1 MKKITL
7 LLFLLTLTFNGFAQF
22 PEGFETAVPPTGWTS
37 FIGTNGEGTSYNWTT
52 STSAASGSQA
62 AYVRYEDVDNEA
74 EDWLVTP
81 QFTPSSLANILTF
94 QQRQAFSDDYGATYT
109 IRVSTTSQTN
119 HSDFTIIDTQ
129 SEADFGGVYSAKNI
143 DLSAYN
149 DTPIYVA
156 FVLSNDDGDSWYIDD
171 VNLIADADAPDC
183 ASNPT
188 PTNGATDVEIN
199 DSGNVVIAWDAP
211 TTGDAATG
219 YEIFWGETSGS
230 LTSLGTISATTVE
243 ITNIGYSTTY
253 YWMIVPE
260 NVGGSATGCTEWS
273 FTSEEAPPP
282 PSNDD
287 CDGAISL
294 TVNSDYSCAVVT
306 AGTTLGATAS
316 SQSDDV
322 TGTPNTD
329 VWFSFVATETSH
341 KVTITDVVN
350 QGGGTSTST
359 DMGMGVYDAS
369 GGCDGLVFVDD
380 SDPNTLDLTGLTV
393 SNTYLVRVYGWYTSV
408 QQNNFN
414 ICVGSPIG
422 TITPN
427 FSDDFSTLD
436 NWTEASGDYGTPS
449 GTTGD
454 FAQDDF
460 INNVSHENGKS
471 AKINIFGS
479 SKDEYL
485 ISPLFNLSGGT
496 YYLNYDIALTEWDD
510 TTSATLGSD
519 DYLALLVT
527 QDGGSSWQEL
537 SRWDAST
544 EISNEGQSATEFTLS
559 GYGAEV
565 QFAFYANSG
574 SSDSGIDND
583 LFIDNFQITSQTLG
597 TATNT
602 LEGFTLY
609 PTIVKEALNFR
620 SQNNVEAIT
629 VFNLLGQKVFSGAP
643 NTNNSSINLSKLR
656 PGMYVVKV
664 SAEGKIGSYKIIK
677 E

>member
-7 LLFLLTLTFNGFAQF
+7 LLLLFAISFNGYAQLT
-22 PEGFETAVPPTGWTS
+22 EDFETDSPTGWTFLQTETDDPGWVQTTGRAYSGAAS
-37 FIGTNGEGTSYNWTT
+37 FYHDDANTAAE
-52 STSAASGSQA
+52 STSWMISPAHTVTADENLSFFYNNNFNSYSVESGVWVSNASGDPIANPSDFSEVFDIDA
-62 AYVRYEDVDNEA
+62 NFSEDV
-74 EDWLVTP
+74 W
-81 QFTPSSLANILTF
+81 
-94 QQRQAFSDDYGATYT
+94 
-109 IRVSTTSQTN
+109 VS
-119 HSDFTIIDTQ
+119 H
-129 SEADFGGVYSAKNI
+129 EY
-143 DLSAYN
+143 DLSSYVGQ
-149 DTPIYVA
+149 TIYVA
-156 FVLSNDDGDSWYIDD
+156 FKYRGDYADEVYIDD
-171 VNLIADADAPDC
+171 FSIAAPPSC
-183 ASNPT
+183 VPPSSLLAT
-188 PTNGATDVEIN
+188 TNSPSEVEI
-199 DSGNVVIAWDAP
+199 SWTAG
-211 TTGDAATG
+211 
-219 YEIFWGETSGS
+219 
-230 LTSLGTISATTVE
+230 GTE
-243 ITNIGYSTTY
+243 
-253 YWMIVPE
+253 
-260 NVGGSATGCTEWS
+260 TEWTYEFGPTG
-273 FTSEEAPPP
+273 FTQGSGTLTVTGPNNPVTLVGLTPGAAYDIYVQANCGGTDGNSTWELISWTMPNTP

-287 CDGAISL
+287 CDGAIAL
-294 TVNSDYSCAVVT
+294 TVNSDYECAVVT

-329 VWFSFVATETSH
+329 VWFSFIATGPSH

-380 SDPNTLDLTGLTV
+380 SDPNTLDLSGLTP
-393 SNTYLVRVYGWYTSV
+393 SNVYLVRVYGWYSSV

-414 ICVGSPIG
+414 ICIGSPLG
-422 TITPN
+422 TVTPN

-436 NWTEASGDYGTPS
+436 NWTEAQGDYGTPS

-454 FAQDDF
+454 FEQDDF
-460 INNVSHENGKS
+460 INDVSHENEKS

-485 ISPLFNLSGGT
+485 ISPVFNLSGGT

-544 EISNEGQSATEFTLS
+544 EISNEGQSATEIPLS
-559 GYGAEV
+559 DYGAEV

-574 SSDSGIDND
+574 DSDSGIDND
-583 LFIDNFQITSQTLG
+583 LFIDNFQITSETLG
-597 TATNT
+597 TTTNT

-609 PTIVKEALNFR
+609 PTIVKEELNFR
-620 SQNNVEAIT
+620 SQNNVESIT

-643 NTNNSSINLSKLR
+643 NANNSSVNLSNLR
-656 PGMYVVKV
+656 PGVYIVKV
-664 SAEGKIGSYKIIK
+664 SAEGNIGSYKIIK